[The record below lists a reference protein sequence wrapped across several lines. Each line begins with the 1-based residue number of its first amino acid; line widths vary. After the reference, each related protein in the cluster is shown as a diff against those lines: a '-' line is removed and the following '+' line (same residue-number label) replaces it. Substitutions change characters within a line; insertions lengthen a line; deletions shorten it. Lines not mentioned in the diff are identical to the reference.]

1 MGPASPWLDQSPR
14 APRGSLSK
22 PPGLTLRLQKGEDIS
37 LPDWALHV
45 THDETV
51 LVVEELDADLGD
63 LSTGSGPSHD
73 LDNNSELQRRLLRVR
88 CQPKKKKKKNTRVFV
103 SGQVPPKRRS
113 LRALRARRQE
123 GSKCGGHNDD
133 QPLGLRARDAGTAPS
148 GVSLAFAPHQ
158 TPRTLVVSRTGREK
172 TGGFRACLLK
182 RSRRVAPRRR
192 PSSPPTTSTSLRLR
206 GNRVPYHGYSRVR
219 APCFSTMHCLPS
231 FWLRPISLGPN
242 AAAGG
247 AVEIGSWKPGNQAKI
262 GLHISMVREWIPV

>member
-1 MGPASPWLDQSPR
+1 MPA
-14 APRGSLSK
+14 
-22 PPGLTLRLQKGEDIS
+22 E
-37 LPDWALHV
+37 
-45 THDETV
+45 
-51 LVVEELDADLGD
+51 
-63 LSTGSGPSHD
+63 
-73 LDNNSELQRRLLRVR
+73 
-88 CQPKKKKKKNTRVFV
+88 KKKKKKNTRVFV

-247 AVEIGSWKPGNQAKI
+247 AVEIGSWKPGNQAKSDFTFQWFANGFQFEECPAEMSQKRRRRGGGRGRRTPI
-262 GLHISMVREWIPV
+262 QDRAIS